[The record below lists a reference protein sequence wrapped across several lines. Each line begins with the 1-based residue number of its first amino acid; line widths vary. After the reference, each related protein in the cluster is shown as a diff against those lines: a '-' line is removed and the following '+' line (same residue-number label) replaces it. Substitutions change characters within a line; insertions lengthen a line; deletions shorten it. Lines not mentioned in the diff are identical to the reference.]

1 MSRATSFP
9 VIQQENTLILKVW
22 KQRQWA
28 AILQKMTGKIYKIV
42 AKGLYHINR

>member
-1 MSRATSFP
+1 MSHATSFP

-28 AILQKMTGKIYKIV
+28 AILQKMTGKTYKIV
-42 AKGLYHINR
+42 TKGLYHINR